1 MKKNKTMSFYTQ
13 IAAAVLVMIIVGM
26 LPPVGQITPYGM
38 KVLGIFL
45 GCIIGWGF
53 GHQII
58 ISIFA
63 LILLS
68 FSGGGSLATIFSAAY
83 GNQSLIMVV
92 FAFIFCFGMEQT
104 GIMQWVA
111 NFILSRKF
119 ATKGPWFISLAFWL
133 ACALCSAV
141 ITNCLPVII
150 LMWTMF
156 YSIVE
161 KVNVPRSSTWVQ
173 ITMIMMCVIGYTGSV
188 MMPYAGWNVLCY
200 SMAKSVTP
208 GLEVNLF
215 AHCTL
220 MIILNIIIL
229 SLIFIISKY
238 ILGKDVNFTV
248 SSDVIDVEAT
258 KMDNRT
264 KWGLFYLA
272 LLAVAMFLPNVMDK
286 TIPAIAVL
294 NNLSTTG
301 IFAAVSLLLCITYVD
316 GKPLMEPLEAVKNVP
331 WSLYYLLGTALYLA
345 GLLTAQDVGIS
356 ATLTVVLKSMLGNV
370 GIVGVIIMF
379 VAFGCLVT
387 NAVNN
392 VVCVNIFIPIGA
404 ALLLG
409 LGGDATTVSILTSLL
424 APILYLGLMVPS
436 GSVVGA
442 LMHGNSEWLA
452 AKNIYIYA
460 GIGCLIVTIVC
471 CAVGI
476 PLGMML
482 F

>member
-1 MKKNKTMSFYTQ
+1 METAKNKTMSFYIQ
-13 IAAAVLVMIIVGM
+13 IAAAVLVMIVVGM
-26 LPPVGQITPYGM
+26 LPPIGQITPYGM

-53 GHQII
+53 GHMIV

-68 FSGGGSLATIFSAAY
+68 FSGGGSLGAIFSAAY
-83 GNQSLIMVV
+83 GNQSLILVV

-111 NFILSRKF
+111 TFVLSRKF
-119 ATKGPWFISLAFWL
+119 ATKGPWFVSLAFWL

-150 LMWTMF
+150 LMWSMF
-156 YSIVE
+156 YKVVE
-161 KVNVPRSSTWVQ
+161 KVQVPRNSKWVQ
-173 ITMIMMCVIGYTGSV
+173 ITMIMMCVVGYTGSV

-200 SMAKSVTP
+200 SVAKSVIP
-208 GLEVNLF
+208 ELQINLF

-220 MIILNIIIL
+220 MVSLNIFIM

-238 ILGKDVNFTV
+238 VNFAV
-248 SSDVIDVEAT
+248 SADAIGIQAEKLDT
-258 KMDNRT
+258 RG
-264 KWGLFYLA
+264 KWGLIYLA
-272 LLAVAMFLPNVMDK
+272 VLALAMFLPNVLDATVPGIGILK
-286 TIPAIAVL
+286 ALT
-294 NNLSTTG
+294 TTG
-301 IFAAVSLLLCITYVD
+301 IFAGVSLLLCITCVD
-316 GKPLMEPLEAVKNVP
+316 GKPLMDPLEAVKHVP
-331 WSLYYLLGTALYLA
+331 WTLYYLLATALYLA
-345 GLLTAQDVGIS
+345 SLLTAQDVVIS
-356 ATLTVVLKSMLGNV
+356 ATLTMALKTMLGNV
-370 GIVGVIIMF
+370 GIVGVIVMF

-404 ALLLG
+404 GLLVG
-409 LGGDATTVSILTSLL
+409 LGGGTATVSLLCSLL
-424 APILYLGLMVPS
+424 AVVLYLGLMIPS
-436 GSVVGA
+436 GSAVGA
-442 LMHGNSEWLA
+442 LMHGNNEWLQP
-452 AKNIYIYA
+452 KNIYLYA

-476 PLGMML
+476 PLGLMM
-482 F
+482 FA

>member
-1 MKKNKTMSFYTQ
+1 MEKNKTMSFYIQ

-26 LPPVGQITPYGM
+26 LPPIGQITPYGM

-58 ISIFA
+58 TSIFA

-68 FSGGGSLATIFSAAY
+68 FSGGGALGAIFSAAY

-119 ATKGPWFISLAFWL
+119 ATKGPWFVSLAFWL

-150 LMWTMF
+150 LMWSMF
-156 YSIVE
+156 YQVVE
-161 KVNVPRSSTWVQ
+161 KVNVPRDSKWVQ
-173 ITMIMMCVIGYTGSV
+173 ITMIMMCVVGYTGSV

-200 SMAKSVTP
+200 SMAKSVVP
-208 GLEVNLF
+208 GLQINLF
-215 AHCTL
+215 AHCVLVTVC
-220 MIILNIIIL
+220 NIFIMA
-229 SLIFIISKY
+229 LIFIVSKY
-238 ILGKDVNFTV
+238 VLGRDVNFAV
-248 SSDVIDVEAT
+248 SADAIGIKAE
-258 KMDNRT
+258 KMDKRA
-264 KWGLFYLA
+264 KWGLIYLVILA
-272 LLAVAMFLPNVMDK
+272 LAMFLPNVMDK
-286 TIPAIAVL
+286 TIPVIAVL
-294 NNLSTTG
+294 NSLTTTG

-316 GKPLMEPLEAVKNVP
+316 GKPLMEPLEAVRNVP
-331 WSLYYLLGTALYLA
+331 WQLYYLLGTALYLA
-345 GLLTAQDVGIS
+345 SLLTSQDVGIS
-356 ATLTVVLKSMLGNV
+356 ATLTIALKAMLGNLGVV
-370 GIVGVIIMF
+370 GIIVMF

-409 LGGDATTVSILTSLL
+409 LGGSAVEVSILCSLL
-424 APILYLGLMVPS
+424 AVVLYLGLMVPS

-442 LMHGNSEWLA
+442 LMHGNSEWLLT
-452 AKNIYIYA
+452 KNIYLYA
-460 GIGCLIVTIVC
+460 GIGCLLVTIVC
-471 CAVGI
+471 CVIGI